1 MEIKHSSEFGELEY
15 LSPDDYYKG
24 NWRYVGY
31 EVDEVNDDPNQP
43 WYDIVERD
51 MDYRYTYI

>member
-1 MEIKHSSEFGELEY
+1 METKHSSEFGELEY
-15 LSPDDYYKG
+15 LSPDDYHKG
-24 NWRYVGY
+24 NWRYVGS
-31 EVDEVNDDPNQP
+31 EADDDQNQP